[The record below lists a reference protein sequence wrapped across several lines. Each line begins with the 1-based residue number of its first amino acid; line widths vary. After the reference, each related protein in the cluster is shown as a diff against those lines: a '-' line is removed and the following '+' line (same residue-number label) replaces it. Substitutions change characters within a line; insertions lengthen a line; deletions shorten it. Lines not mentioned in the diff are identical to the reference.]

1 MKKLTLPKTQYLQ
14 KGLVIKSTGSWFTVK
29 TETGIVINCKI
40 KGNYRIKDIKAT
52 NPVTVGD
59 WVTFDVNK
67 DGTGMINDIEDRKN
81 YIIRRSSNLSK
92 QYQLI
97 AANIDHAWIMASL
110 IKPKTFLEFIDR
122 FLVSAEAYRIPV
134 SIIFNKIDIY
144 DKNLSEELKSIIQ
157 LYNQIGYNCF
167 QISAR
172 DIINIKEIRDYMLG
186 KINLIC
192 GNSGVGKS
200 TLINVL
206 DPTIDA
212 RIGALSD
219 YHHSGKHTTTF
230 AQMFELNF
238 GGYIIDTPGIKGFGI
253 VELDKDE
260 IFHFF
265 PEIFQKSSECQFYNC
280 KHTHEPG
287 CAVKKAVEKNQIS
300 KTRYES
306 YISILEDN
314 EGKYRR

>member
-1 MKKLTLPKTQYLQ
+1 MQ

-29 TETGIVINCKI
+29 SETGQVINCKI

-59 WVTFDVNK
+59 KVQFLFND
-67 DGTGMINDIEDRKN
+67 DGTGIINGIEDRKN

-92 QYQLI
+92 RYQLI
-97 AANIDHAWIMASL
+97 AANIDQAWIIASL

-134 SIIFNKIDIY
+134 SIIFNKIDLY
-144 DKNLSEELKSIIQ
+144 DKYLIEELQAIIH
-157 LYNQIGYNCF
+157 LYNKIGYQCY
-167 QISAR
+167 QVSALEN
-172 DIINIKEIRDYMLG
+172 INIGEIRKLMSG
-186 KINLIC
+186 RINLIS

-206 DPTIDA
+206 DPTLDA

-219 YHHSGKHTTTF
+219 YHKSGKHTTTF
-230 AQMFELNF
+230 AQMFELSF
-238 GGYIIDTPGIKGFGI
+238 GGFIIDTPGIKGFGI
-253 VELDKDE
+253 VDMEKDE

-265 PEIFQKSSECQFYNC
+265 PEIFLKSSECRFYNC

-287 CAVKKAVEKNQIS
+287 CAVKYSVDNNQIS
-300 KTRYES
+300 ISRYQS
-306 YISILEDN
+306 YLSILEDN
-314 EGKYRR
+314 DGKYRF